1 MKITKSQLKK
11 IIKEEL
17 SKALN
22 EGYRSGPT
30 DPVDGGSGF
39 SSDPRQRTPEEERA
53 HKAQV
58 AADRAKEEKGPKA
71 QALAWLGT
79 QPEEEEQAAD
89 YARMNAEDHKSYQ
102 QLYAK
107 KALELYHA
115 FHGMPAT

>member
-1 MKITKSQLKK
+1 MKITKQQLKK

-30 DPVDGGSGF
+30 DSVTGGSGF

-58 AADRAKEEKGPKA
+58 AADRAEGPKTDKQ
-71 QALAWLGT
+71 QALAWLRT
-79 QPEEEEQAAD
+79 KPEKEEQAAG
-89 YARMNAEDHKSYQ
+89 YARINAENHEEYQ
-102 QLYAK
+102 QLYAE
-107 KALELYHA
+107 KALELYRA
-115 FHGMPAT
+115 